1 LQQYLQI
8 EGEMKQLEEIEIG
21 NEVVYFRKGFLGWH
35 IVYPIKINGKINW
48 KNLIS
53 GGNWWNLAIVF
64 FIVLVVLGCVYEYS
78 IALKSLNECLSRNQ
92 IINIFPPLK

>member
-1 LQQYLQI
+1 
-8 EGEMKQLEEIEIG
+8 MKQLEEIEIG

-48 KNLIS
+48 KNLSS
-53 GGNWWNLAIVF
+53 GGNWWNLLIIA

-78 IALKSLNECLSRNQ
+78 IVLKSLNECMNESSLWK
-92 IINIFPPLK
+92 IIT